1 MKCTAVV
8 VKRGATFSIILEY
21 LANHIENWC
30 HFDTISSNVSALG
43 KKMPVIWSHSP
54 EKFSQAP
61 KWKKLGCP
69 PLKKFARVTSIFRA
83 RTVKFCMGNTRLHI
97 SWLF

>member
-43 KKMPVIWSHSP
+43 EKMPVIWTHSP
-54 EKFSQAP
+54 EKFSFEHLSTDMTP
-61 KWKKLGCP
+61 FYFLWGRPIK
-69 PLKKFARVTSIFRA
+69 
-83 RTVKFCMGNTRLHI
+83 N
-97 SWLF
+97 